1 MKKLMI
7 AAAIVCA
14 AAMSQAAQVQ
24 WSATNVKAGYKVT
37 EGTTTDKIAADLTTY
52 IFDAKTASMKSVV
65 EGFIK
70 DGTVSGYVGTG
81 LSTAGSIA
89 STKTTYGDINTEYT
103 FYVAT
108 IATDGD
114 KKFLYVSQEL
124 TQTYGSNPDVAN
136 TYSFGNQSSSGNTFS
151 NGPALTAW
159 DGGAH
164 WYAQAVPEPTSG
176 LLLLLGVA
184 GLALRR
190 RRA

>member
-14 AAMSQAAQVQ
+14 AAMSQAASVE

-37 EGTTTDKIAADLTTY
+37 EGTTTDKIAANLTTY
-52 IFDAKTASMKSVV
+52 LFDAKTAAMKTVV

-70 DGTVSGYVGTG
+70 DGTISGYIGTG
-81 LSTAGSIA
+81 VTSAGGF
-89 STKTTYGDINTEYT
+89 STKETTYGDISTEYT
-103 FYVAT
+103 FYAAT
-108 IATDGD
+108 IVTDGD
-114 KKFLYVSQEL
+114 KKFLYVTQEL

-136 TYSFGNQSSSGNTFS
+136 TWAFGNQSSSGKTFANT
-151 NGPALTAW
+151 PALTSY

-164 WYAQAVPEPTSG
+164 WYAQTVPEPTSG